1 MKDFTIINLEECSS
15 SNTYLKDRVD
25 YYPSYTVIRC
35 IKQTEGRGR
44 WGRRWFSMKDKSL
57 TFSILFDIREGEEYI
72 YYPMVIVLSLI
83 KLLENYSFNPFFLWP
98 NDIYVNNRKLIGIL
112 NESITRGR
120 KSFLISG
127 IGINVNQE
135 EEDFPEPIKD
145 TAISL
150 RMISGKIFD
159 LEKIL
164 IEFLNKLSFYIKS
177 RLTTDSII
185 NVLKEYSL
193 IRENEDIVV
202 KLRDRTISGVFKGYT
217 KDLKLKLLVEGTI
230 VEFYNGDVLRVK
242 NAGD

>member
-1 MKDFTIINLEECSS
+1 MKGFDIINLEECSS

-25 YYPSYTVIRC
+25 FYLPYTVVRC

-57 TFSILFDIREGEEYI
+57 TFSILFAIRESEEYI
-72 YYPMVIVLSLI
+72 YYPLIIVLSLI
-83 KLLENYSFNPFFLWP
+83 KLLEIHSFNPFFLWP
-98 NDIYVNNRKLIGIL
+98 NDIYISNRKLIGIL
-112 NESITRGR
+112 NESITRGSN
-120 KSFLISG
+120 SFLISG

-135 EEDFPEPIKD
+135 EEDFPQPIKD

-150 RMISGKIFD
+150 RMISGKIFN

-164 IEFLNKLSFYIKS
+164 NEFLNKLSFYIKN
-177 RLTTDSII
+177 RLSLDSI
-185 NVLKEYSL
+185 NKVLKENSL
-193 IRENEDIVV
+193 IKENEEIVV

-217 KDLKLKLLVEGTI
+217 RDFKLKLLVGEKI
-230 VEFYNGDVLRVK
+230 MEFYNGDVLRVA

>member
-1 MKDFTIINLEECSS
+1 MKGFDIINLEECSS

-25 YYPSYTVIRC
+25 FYLPYTVVRC

-44 WGRRWFSMKDKSL
+44 WGRKWFSLEDKSL
-57 TFSILFDIREGEEYI
+57 TFSILFAIKESEEYI
-72 YYPMVIVLSLI
+72 YYPLIIVLSLI

-98 NDIYVNNRKLIGIL
+98 NDIYISNRKLIGIL

-127 IGINVNQE
+127 IGINVNQQ
-135 EEDFPEPIKD
+135 EEDFPQPIKD

-150 RMISGKIFD
+150 RMISGKIFNP
-159 LEKIL
+159 EKIFND
-164 IEFLNKLSFYIKS
+164 FLNKLSFYIKN
-177 RLTTDSII
+177 RLSLDSINKI
-185 NVLKEYSL
+185 LKEYSL
-193 IRENEDIVV
+193 IKENEKIIVM
-202 KLRDRTISGVFKGYT
+202 LRERSISGMFKGYT
-217 KDLKLKLLVEGTI
+217 KDFKLKLLVEGNI